1 MIVIIRL
8 LGQETFILPCQII
21 VHVVVTKFSSASGL
35 SGTVH
40 QVLINDSCCRNCI
53 FSGFDRR
60 ALTVLGTHLPLQY
73 RSKSK

>member
-8 LGQETFILPCQII
+8 LGFENLTPIHGQQAFILPCQIT

-53 FSGFDRR
+53 FFWF
-60 ALTVLGTHLPLQY
+60 
-73 RSKSK
+73 